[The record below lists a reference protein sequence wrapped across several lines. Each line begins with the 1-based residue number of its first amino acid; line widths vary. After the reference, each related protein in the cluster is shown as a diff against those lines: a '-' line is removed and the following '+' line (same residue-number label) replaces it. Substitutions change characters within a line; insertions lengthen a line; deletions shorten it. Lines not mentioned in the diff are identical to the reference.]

1 MKQMKVV
8 LIGLVSCL
16 TVDSGKWRERKRDAN
31 ERGTFFPL
39 FDKHASKVLLYKCV
53 LQVSLSYRRH

>member
-16 TVDSGKWRERKRDAN
+16 TVESGEKEKDALTRE
-31 ERGTFFPL
+31 ERFATFC
-39 FDKHASKVLLYKCV
+39 DKHAEKVLLYKYV
-53 LQVSLSYRRH
+53 LQVSLSSRRH